1 MLLAIKELDRIE
13 KFLDTLVENKKIY
26 IYRIYI
32 NLDTT
37 ISIDIVADE
46 SDNLKDEIQSFSNI
60 NIYVDEW
67 ISIEDYESDEYYKTL
82 FKEKINKNH
91 RRRLTTLVTNSKEH
105 LNCNIPIITFYSY
118 KGGVGRTTSLITFA
132 NYYAYHKNKKVVIL
146 DFDFEAP
153 GLTNYFDFSL
163 ESLDKKNGVLE
174 YLLDKEASKEKLNLI
189 EDYMI
194 EVSREYTKDG
204 SIYIMPA
211 GSLYT
216 ESNLSSYI
224 EALARVDINS
234 TDTIIKQI
242 IDLIV
247 NIKRIKS

>member
-1 MLLAIKELDRIE
+1 MLLAIKELDKIE
-13 KFLDTLVENKKIY
+13 KFLDTLVENKKIHM
-26 IYRIYI
+26 YRIYI

-37 ISIDIVADE
+37 ISIDIVANE
-46 SDNLKDEIQSFSNI
+46 SDNLKNEIENFSNI

-146 DFDFEAP
+146 ETDKLLVNDSSKDTPIPITLKAYAKENPEKVVVYRKATFIYP
-153 GLTNYFDFSL
+153 R
-163 ESLDKKNGVLE
+163 LDKL
-174 YLLDKEASKEKLNLI
+174 
-189 EDYMI
+189 
-194 EVSREYTKDG
+194 
-204 SIYIMPA
+204 
-211 GSLYT
+211 
-216 ESNLSSYI
+216 
-224 EALARVDINS
+224 
-234 TDTIIKQI
+234 Q
-242 IDLIV
+242 
-247 NIKRIKS
+247 